1 MRRLASLAFIFSAV
15 FILVMPEGPAR
26 AASAPEPTIRGFYQ
40 ALLRTMQHGSEL
52 GQKGRYDALA
62 PEIRR
67 SFDLRSMARMAV
79 GPSWGRFSQEE
90 QDGVTE
96 AFVRYTI
103 ATYASRFDAYSGEK
117 FDVTGQRSLSFGT
130 VVESR
135 IVRPGGELIR
145 IDYLMHLNGNDWQI
159 ADVYLTGTVSQ
170 LATLRAQ
177 FTAVLAQR
185 GVTWLIETLNRKAA
199 ALAAPD
205 SAS

>member
-1 MRRLASLAFIFSAV
+1 
-15 FILVMPEGPAR
+15 
-26 AASAPEPTIRGFYQ
+26 
-40 ALLRTMQHGSEL
+40 MQHGPE
-52 GQKGRYDALA
+52 RYDALA

-67 SFDLRSMARMAV
+67 SFDLRSMARMAH
-79 GPSWGRFSQEE
+79 FSPEE

-96 AFVRYTI
+96 AFVRHTI

-117 FDVTGQRSLSFGT
+117 FDVTGQWSLSFGT

-135 IVRPGGELIR
+135 IVRPGGEPIR
-145 IDYLMHLNGNDWQI
+145 DYLMHLNGNDWQI

-177 FTAVLAQR
+177 FTAVLARR
-185 GVTWLIETLNRKAA
+185 GVTGLIETLNRKAA